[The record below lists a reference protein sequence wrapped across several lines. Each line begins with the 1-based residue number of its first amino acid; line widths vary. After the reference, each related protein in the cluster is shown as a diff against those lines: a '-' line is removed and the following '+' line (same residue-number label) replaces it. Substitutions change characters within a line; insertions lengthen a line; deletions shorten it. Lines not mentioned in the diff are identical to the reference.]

1 MPLKLSKQTLLRVP
15 PHPPLRDQLA
25 DHIRQAIATGDLH
38 PGERIPSEPD
48 IAAAVDVDRSTVRFA
63 LQVLVN
69 EGLLTRSQGKP
80 TTVAPP
86 APVRHMSTDRYRIE
100 LEELRA
106 GRGQDSAAFVTD
118 HGADW
123 ADYTVDPLEYSE
135 EAATETDAAY
145 LKLRVGTKIMR
156 RRMVKRLKGQP
167 MQIQRSAVPMKLAKG
182 TVLADPKV
190 QPYPG
195 GTLAELFD
203 AGRIPDGSTLH
214 VSETA
219 IGRLPNPTERR
230 LLELTAPT
238 PVVWDIVRVFSVDD
252 VPVEVSRVIAPM
264 AQNALHYET
273 TVS

>member
-1 MPLKLSKQTLLRVP
+1 MALKLSKQTLLRVA

-38 PGERIPSEPD
+38 PGERLPSEPA
-48 IAAAVDVDRSTVRFA
+48 IAEQVDVDRSTVRFA
-63 LQVLVN
+63 LGVLVN
-69 EGLLTRSQGKP
+69 EGLLLRSHGKP
-80 TTVAPP
+80 TTVAQP
-86 APVRHMSTDRYRIE
+86 APVRHMSTDRYRVE
-100 LEELRA
+100 LADLRA
-106 GRGQDSAAFVTD
+106 GRRETSAAFVTD
-118 HGADW
+118 HGAVWD
-123 ADYTVDPLEYSE
+123 DYTIDPIEYSE

-145 LKLRVGTKIMR
+145 LGIKTGTRIMR
-156 RRMVKRLKGQP
+156 RRIVKRLGGEP

-182 TVLADPKV
+182 TVLANAKA

-195 GTLAELFD
+195 GTLAELYD
-203 AGRIPDGSTLH
+203 AGLIPDGSILH

-230 LLELTAPT
+230 LLNLLAPT
-238 PVVWDIVRVFSVDD
+238 PVVWDIVRVFSVDGK
-252 VPVEVSRVIAPM
+252 PVEVSRAIAPM